1 MDPQKFYDLLFK
13 LYSEQEQIKI
23 EYKVVKISEQKVSKS

>member
-13 LYSEQEQIKI
+13 LYAEQEQIKI
-23 EYKVVKISEQKVSKS
+23 EYKVIKAVQNVSKS

>member
-13 LYSEQEQIKI
+13 LYAEQEQIKI
-23 EYKVVKISEQKVSKS
+23 EYKVIKTVQNVSKS

>member
-13 LYSEQEQIKI
+13 LYDEQEQIKI
-23 EYKVVKISEQKVSKS
+23 EYTVKKILQPDVSKS

>member
-13 LYSEQEQIKI
+13 LYAEQEQIKI
-23 EYKVVKISEQKVSKS
+23 GYKVIKNGEKVSKS

>member
-13 LYSEQEQIKI
+13 LYAEQEKIKI
-23 EYKVVKISEQKVSKS
+23 EYEIKNMTPEVSKG

>member
-13 LYSEQEQIKI
+13 LYAEQEKIKI
-23 EYKVVKISEQKVSKS
+23 EYEVKKILIPEVSKG

>member
-13 LYSEQEQIKI
+13 LYAEQEQIKI
-23 EYKVVKISEQKVSKS
+23 EYKVIKNGENVSKS